1 MTLTPQPGTLVTA
14 IGIDIGG
21 TKIKGSVVQWDTDAP
36 ITHESVTF
44 LATEQYPTP
53 TQPAEYQQQLVG
65 LVNRLSQGY
74 RNITGD
80 TNSLIPV
87 GISSAG
93 VFHPENG
100 KTIGSTGNLPALK
113 AFDSYHEILAP
124 VSDTIVL
131 AITNDANAAAYGEYR
146 ALNDPELKNMLMVTL
161 GTGIGGGAV
170 IDGKLYSGAH
180 GSALEVGHMR
190 LSRRS
195 GRDCT
200 CGLKGCWEA
209 YGSGNGLCTTVNE
222 WVARARSEEGKSHP
236 EWQTSPLLE
245 SPMNRTATKGA
256 KDNDPLSL
264 CVMTQWHEDL
274 AVGLANLGTILNP
287 QRVVIGGGLGDV
299 ADMKRLEA
307 MTKDFTLAP
316 EFPMVHSQWG
326 NDAGLLGA
334 ALWANEHIPHG
345 QPVSSALLSANESTG
360 EGIHHRQSHT
370 ADNSEHAVSSGAMS
384 S

>member
-1 MTLTPQPGTLVTA
+1 MSLTPQPGTLITA

-21 TKIKGSVVQWDTDAP
+21 TKIKGSVVQWDIDTP
-36 ITHESVTF
+36 ITNESVTF

-53 TQPAEYQQQLVG
+53 TQPTEYQQQLVG
-65 LVNRLSQGY
+65 LVNRLCQAY
-74 RNITGD
+74 RSITGD
-80 TNSLIPV
+80 TDTFIPV

-93 VFHPENG
+93 IFHPETG
-100 KTIGSTGNLPALK
+100 DTIGSTGNLPALK
-113 AFDSYHEILAP
+113 SFQSYHEILSP
-124 VSDTIVL
+124 VSDTTLL

-146 ALNDPELKNMLMVTL
+146 ALNEPNIKNMLMVTL

-200 CGLKGCWEA
+200 CGLRGCWEA

-222 WVARARSEEGKSHP
+222 WVARARSEEGDSHP
-236 EWQTSPLLE
+236 EWQTSPLLD

-256 KDNDPLSL
+256 KENDPLSL

-299 ADMKRLEA
+299 ADMERLES
-307 MTKDFTLAP
+307 MTQDFTLAP
-316 EFPMVHSQWG
+316 EFKMVHSQWG

-334 ALWANEHIPHG
+334 ALWAHEHLPHKPETNSTLLNADESM
-345 QPVSSALLSANESTG
+345 QAALHQRQATSSDTDPSRVT
-360 EGIHHRQSHT
+360 T
-370 ADNSEHAVSSGAMS
+370 AS
-384 S
+384 

>member
-1 MTLTPQPGTLVTA
+1 MTHASPHPQTQLTA

-21 TKIKGSVVQWDTDAP
+21 TKIKGSVVQWDAESA

-44 LATEQYPTP
+44 LSTEQYPTP
-53 TQPAEYQQQLVG
+53 TQPAEYQQNLIG
-65 LVNRLSQGY
+65 LVNRLTLAY
-74 RNITGD
+74 RQITH
-80 TNSLIPV
+80 TQNTLIPV

-93 VFHPENG
+93 IFHPESG
-100 KTIGSTGNLPALK
+100 KTLGSTGNLPALK
-113 AFDSYHEILAP
+113 SFESYHEILAP
-124 VSDTIVL
+124 VADTIVL

-146 ALNDPELKNMLMVTL
+146 ALNDPTLKNMLMVTL
-161 GTGIGGGAV
+161 GTGIGGGA
-170 IDGKLYSGAH
+170 IINGQLYSGAH

-209 YGSGNGLCTTVNE
+209 YGSGNGLCTTIHE
-222 WVARARSEEGKSHP
+222 WVARARGEEGQSHP
-236 EWQTSPLLE
+236 EWQTSPLMT
-245 SPMNRTATKGA
+245 SPRNRTLTKA
-256 KDNDPLSL
+256 AEENDPLSL

-299 ADMKRLEA
+299 ADMERLEA
-307 MTKDFTLAP
+307 MAKDFTLAP
-316 EFPMVHSQWG
+316 ELPLVHSQWG

-334 ALWANEHIPHG
+334 ALWAQEHIPHNPLAPINPEAKPI
-345 QPVSSALLSANESTG
+345 QAFSS
-360 EGIHHRQSHT
+360 
-370 ADNSEHAVSSGAMS
+370 
-384 S
+384 